1 MSAVITYETVREDT
15 GNIRVFAVLNK
26 NVLEDL
32 GEDKMKELF
41 YGRDGCYPVVSRN
54 ADFALIVD
62 ADLNEEQITIAI
74 DILNDSGKGVDIR
87 TQQIENRMGLGT
99 DINPTAKSV
108 LEVVARV
115 EGWLES
121 GKFAPVP
128 DDAPA
133 YPE

>member
-15 GNIRVFAVLNK
+15 GNIRVFAVMNK
-26 NVLEDL
+26 SALEDL

-41 YGRDGCYPVVSRN
+41 YGRDGCYPVVSKN

-62 ADLNEEQITIAI
+62 ADLNEDQITVAI
-74 DILNDSGKGVDIR
+74 DIMNDNGNGVDIR

-99 DINPTAKSV
+99 DINPTAKSI
-108 LEVVARV
+108 LEVVERV
-115 EGWLES
+115 ESWLENQ
-121 GKFAPVP
+121 KFAPAP
-128 DDAPA
+128 EDAPA